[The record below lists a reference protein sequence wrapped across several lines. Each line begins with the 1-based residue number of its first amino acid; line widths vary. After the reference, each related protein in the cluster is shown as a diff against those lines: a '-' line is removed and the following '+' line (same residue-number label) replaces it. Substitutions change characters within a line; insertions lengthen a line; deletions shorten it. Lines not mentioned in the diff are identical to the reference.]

1 MNPENQFPEFKEK
14 IIETTRKS
22 DGDELGRRRCHMMK
36 RMRTER
42 KSKNLITQ

>member
-22 DGDELGRRRCHMMK
+22 DGDELGRREMPHD
-36 RMRTER
+36 EENENR
-42 KSKNLITQ
+42 KENLRI